1 MSLNVDIANIFYEIA
16 DILELKKIKWKP
28 QAYRRA
34 AKSLINLDKEVN
46 KVYNKGGLKAL
57 EEIPGVGERLAKK
70 IVEYI
75 KTKKIKEYE
84 RVKKLVPKHFTE
96 ISKIPGL
103 GVKRAKKLYKNLGI
117 KSIED
122 LKKAVRKHKIRS
134 LEGFGEKS
142 ERNIAEALNV
152 YKEQT
157 RRRPLKE
164 VLKIAN
170 KVKRRLEK
178 LRGSVKVDIA
188 GSIRRKKDLVRDI
201 DILAISKEPGFMIDY
216 FCKMKEVKKVLAK
229 GSTKASILL
238 NMNIEADLRVVPE
251 KSYGAALLYFTG
263 SKEFNIKL
271 RKIAIKKGYKLSEYG
286 LFDRK
291 TGKFIA
297 GKSEKEILRKLG
309 LKYIEPEKR

>member
-75 KTKKIKEYE
+75 KTRKIKEYE

-188 GSIRRKKDLVRDI
+188 GSIRRRKDLVRDI